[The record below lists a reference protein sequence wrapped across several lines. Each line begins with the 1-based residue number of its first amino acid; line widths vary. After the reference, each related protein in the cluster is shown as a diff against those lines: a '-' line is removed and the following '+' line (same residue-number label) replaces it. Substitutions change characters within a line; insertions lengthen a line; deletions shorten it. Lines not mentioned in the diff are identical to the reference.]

1 MSAIRDPATITKTGR
16 QMVTAGGDI
25 TYTKAVLY
33 GQDISHLTK
42 EQVEGLTSIGD
53 PLVTVPIG
61 ISDKNDDGNG
71 TTVVLEATFQNSN
84 LKADLP
90 YKAVGFFAKKDD
102 GDEKLVLVGVATDG
116 AYLAATSPDGVSTD
130 SLDIKIAVAVG
141 DASNVTAVVDP
152 AGSVTPAT
160 LNGAISKATHD
171 LTDKINTKAD
181 KTDLDSQIGIV
192 TKSVSDLSDTVK
204 ANKDDTDKA
213 LATKADKATVES
225 DLATKAS
232 QSDLDK
238 TNAKVATKAD
248 SEDVNAQLATKA
260 NSKDVND
267 ALALKDDTADVDDK
281 ISNVTKS
288 VSDLSA
294 TVTANKKATDSTL
307 ATKANAS
314 DVADSLATKADKTDV
329 ASDVKSLNDAINT
342 KASQADLDKTN
353 AVVATKA
360 NATALADYARTVD
373 VDADLDTKANKTD
386 LESLAKTADVNSAL
400 DTKADKTTVD
410 SDVKS
415 INDTLAT
422 KADKQTVTDDL
433 ATKADKATVESE
445 LSTKANQSDLDKT
458 NAEVAKKA
466 STTDVNSQL
475 ATKADAKDVTDA
487 LALKD
492 DTVDV
497 DKKISNVTNS
507 VNSLSSTVTSNKS
520 ATDTALGT
528 KANAND
534 VANSFEEVRNRVKKL
549 EGQQELTAPDF
560 NTLTSTGI
568 YMIENPTNGKN
579 SPSNGNWGTLVVSRG
594 TTGSDSRIL
603 QEYYPDSGDLPYF
616 RMSGPGGVWR
626 DWKQLSDQSE
636 INSLRDAVN
645 TKADKTALDAY
656 AKSAD
661 VANDVKTLQD
671 NINAK
676 ADAQTVSDAISKI
689 DLTPF
694 AKTADVNSALS
705 GKADK
710 VTIDAINKALASK
723 RDITD
728 SYSRDELDKKFLQ
741 LSADTGGKVS
751 ADQVSKL
758 IAGKADQDDVD
769 KKIKAVTDAVNTKAN
784 SSDVTSLINSNT
796 DKLTQAINAITY
808 SAKER
813 PLPSNDANEI
823 TEDGIYRVGGDPLK
837 NGAGQQWDFLL
848 VKKWDENTIYQMM
861 YGGGKGIFIRNISK
875 TGNSYPEWTRIDI
888 DVNGL
893 QNTLNAKAN
902 TVDVNT
908 ALSKKDDITDVD
920 AKIKTVTDLANTKA
934 DKTDV
939 TAQFATKADKS
950 SLDETNA
957 EVAKKADSEDV
968 TKQLATKANASDVA
982 DNVKTLQANIDTKAD
997 KATVDA
1003 EIAKKDNTA
1012 DVDAKIK
1019 TVTDLANTKV
1029 DATYSYSKAEL
1040 DKKLLALST
1049 DISGKVNAT
1058 RVASMIADKADKTY
1072 VDNQIATIDFGK
1084 IKFRKQYINSDGQ
1097 AADKTWSA
1105 TKNKDGTYT
1114 IDLWQDDWTASKLT
1128 GVLVQLPNKADT
1140 STVNAQI
1147 ADAKNTA
1154 QSNLDKVKSDLNGA
1168 INTKANSSDLT
1179 ALDKKAVKSVG
1190 IYPNNLH
1197 FESGSFNYLSGEVKA
1212 SPDAN
1217 GYALIDLTDDTPVRA
1232 AADQLNVMLT
1242 GLNHLQG
1249 KQTKDSADA
1258 NALSETGVY
1267 YCSSPAKNFPVS
1279 QWGTLVTSNGNGARA
1294 SQLYFP
1300 DDNSAVWFRTLYG
1313 DWRSWVRLANI
1324 GDVNNAE
1331 SSLTSSINAVSNK
1344 VNVTV
1349 PLFRRI
1355 TAANTWNDILGAS
1368 NGDTPVLVSIRDE
1381 GGANTLGNY
1390 SAAVAFGGG
1399 DTKGVLNVAYSDHT
1413 ARIIGGNGNAP
1424 VWHEDIA
1431 WKSDISNLQNI
1442 INQQNQTIQSLTTRL
1457 TNAENEIRYIKAN
1470 YVEGRT
1476 FPASQEAQANSW
1488 ENENPQ
1494 RIAFIER

>member
-1 MSAIRDPATITKTGR
+1 MSLIRDPATITKVGR
-16 QMVTAGGDI
+16 QMMTAGGDI
-25 TYTKAVLY
+25 TYTKATLY
-33 GQDISHLTK
+33 SQDISHLTK
-42 EQVEGLTSIGD
+42 DQLESLTSIGN
-53 PLVTVPIG
+53 PLVTVPLG
-61 ISDKNDDGNG
+61 ISDKNNNGNG
-71 TTVVLEATFQNSN
+71 TTVILEATFQNSN

-90 YKAVGFFAKKDD
+90 YTAVGFFAKRRDEA
-102 GDEKLVLVGVATDG
+102 EKLVAVGVATDG
-116 AYLAATSPDGVSTD
+116 AYLAATSPDGVATD
-130 SLDIKIAVAVG
+130 ALDIKVAIAIG
-141 DASNVTAVVDP
+141 DSANVTAMIDP
-152 AGSVTPAT
+152 AGSVTPTELHNSITDVKTEMHTA
-160 LNGAISKATHD
+160 LD
-171 LTDKINTKAD
+171 LKAD
-181 KTDLDSQIGIV
+181 KVDLEP
-192 TKSVSDLSDTVK
+192 
-204 ANKDDTDKA
+204 
-213 LATKADKATVES
+213 LAK
-225 DLATKAS
+225 
-232 QSDLDK
+232 
-238 TNAKVATKAD
+238 
-248 SEDVNAQLATKA
+248 
-260 NSKDVND
+260 
-267 ALALKDDTADVDDK
+267 TADVQ
-281 ISNVTKS
+281 VG
-288 VSDLSA
+288 
-294 TVTANKKATDSTL
+294 
-307 ATKANAS
+307 
-314 DVADSLATKADKTDV
+314 
-329 ASDVKSLNDAINT
+329 
-342 KASQADLDKTN
+342 
-353 AVVATKA
+353 
-360 NATALADYARTVD
+360 
-373 VDADLDTKANKTD
+373 LDTKANKT
-386 LESLAKTADVNSAL
+386 A
-400 DTKADKTTVD
+400 VD

-422 KADKQTVTDDL
+422 KADKTGVDTQIGTVTKSVSDLSDTVKANRDDTDKVL

-466 STTDVNSQL
+466 NTTDVNSQL

-568 YMIENPTNGKN
+568 YMIENPTNGQN

-594 TTGSDSRIL
+594 TTGSNSRIL

-710 VTIDAINKALASK
+710 ATIDSINKALASK

-784 SSDVTSLINSNT
+784 SSDVTSLINSNA

-875 TGNSYPEWTRIDI
+875 TGNSYPAWTR
-888 DVNGL
+888 VNVDADAL

-902 TVDVNT
+902 SSDVNA
-908 ALSKKDDITDVD
+908 ALAKKDDITDVD

-934 DKTDV
+934 NSSDV
-939 TAQFATKADKS
+939 YTKSAVDTAFSQRDSRIANVTNLANQIDSTRLPLYQGSANEDLKGFFTPQIRMYNNATSVKNIPADCQYQSNFYGTLVVLPDGASNTNDGSQILITPERKAWIAQSNGQGAKSWSDWSRFTLTSDLSAVQSALQAKIDAKADASNVYSKS
-950 SLDETNA
+950 EVDSKTTATIVTGYDIPSKTRQTMSAGVNVKWLVDPSVIDIVADQINQLKGRRTIDTPDFNSLTDGGSYYITDPLNGKNAPTGSWGNLFVSNGNGHRISQLYFPDDGSAPFMRELDESTWHNWIQLSTKQDVNNATNA
-957 EVAKKADSEDV
+957 
-968 TKQLATKANASDVA
+968 ANAASNKVDTVFA
-982 DNVKTLQANIDTKAD
+982 NSYVRKQGMDANGNCIEIKDTGIKQANGGYAFD
-997 KATVDA
+997 
-1003 EIAKKDNTA
+1003 
-1012 DVDAKIK
+1012 
-1019 TVTDLANTKV
+1019 
-1029 DATYSYSKAEL
+1029 
-1040 DKKLLALST
+1040 
-1049 DISGKVNAT
+1049 
-1058 RVASMIADKADKTY
+1058 M
-1072 VDNQIATIDFGK
+1072 
-1084 IKFRKQYINSDGQ
+1084 
-1097 AADKTWSA
+1097 WS
-1105 TKNKDGTYT
+1105 
-1114 IDLWQDDWTASKLT
+1114 DDWTASKLND
-1128 GVLVQLPNKADT
+1128 VIKNQLPSKA
-1140 STVNAQI
+1140 
-1147 ADAKNTA
+1147 NTA
-1154 QSNLDKVKSDLNGA
+1154 DVTNALND
-1168 INTKANSSDLT
+1168 KANTGDVT
-1179 ALDKKAVKSVG
+1179 AL
-1190 IYPNNLH
+1190 
-1197 FESGSFNYLSGEVKA
+1197 
-1212 SPDAN
+1212 
-1217 GYALIDLTDDTPVRA
+1217 
-1232 AADQLNVMLT
+1232 Q
-1242 GLNHLQG
+1242 
-1249 KQTKDSADA
+1249 
-1258 NALSETGVY
+1258 
-1267 YCSSPAKNFPVS
+1267 
-1279 QWGTLVTSNGNGARA
+1279 
-1294 SQLYFP
+1294 
-1300 DDNSAVWFRTLYG
+1300 
-1313 DWRSWVRLANI
+1313 
-1324 GDVNNAE
+1324 
-1331 SSLTSSINAVSNK
+1331 NK
-1344 VNVTV
+1344 VNVDDNLYSAPGTV
-1349 PLFRRI
+1349 TGWASVQADGTKNVLRSVRTEGQG
-1355 TAANTWNDILGAS
+1355 TAFNT
-1368 NGDTPVLVSIRDE
+1368 
-1381 GGANTLGNY
+1381 GNY
-1390 SAAVAFGGG
+1390 DAGILFGGN
-1399 DTKGVLNVAYSDHT
+1399 DTKALISVAYT
-1413 ARIIGGNGNAP
+1413 GNRAIVTGGNNQS

-1431 WKSDISNLQNI
+1431 WKSDINNVNNQ
-1442 INQQNQTIQSLTTRL
+1442 INSTNQTVSALQQTIKTLNDTLSSA
-1457 TNAENEIRYIKAN
+1457 NATIKTLQDTITGLQTQVNNQA
-1470 YVEGRT
+1470 
-1476 FPASQEAQANSW
+1476 QE
-1488 ENENPQ
+1488 
-1494 RIAFIER
+1494 IAFLKENSLLGKRFAKADEASADAWEKQHPNYIAIITDN

>member
-160 LNGAISKATHD
+160 LNGAISKATHN

-213 LATKADKATVES
+213 LATKADKA
-225 DLATKAS
+225 
-232 QSDLDK
+232 DLDK
-238 TNAKVATKAD
+238 TNATVATKA
-248 SEDVNAQLATKA
+248 STEDVNTQLATKA

-267 ALALKDDTADVDDK
+267 ALALKDDT
-281 ISNVTKS
+281 T
-288 VSDLSA
+288 
-294 TVTANKKATDSTL
+294 
-307 ATKANAS
+307 
-314 DVADSLATKADKTDV
+314 
-329 ASDVKSLNDAINT
+329 
-342 KASQADLDKTN
+342 
-353 AVVATKA
+353 
-360 NATALADYARTVD
+360 
-373 VDADLDTKANKTD
+373 
-386 LESLAKTADVNSAL
+386 
-400 DTKADKTTVD
+400 
-410 SDVKS
+410 
-415 INDTLAT
+415 
-422 KADKQTVTDDL
+422 
-433 ATKADKATVESE
+433 
-445 LSTKANQSDLDKT
+445 
-458 NAEVAKKA
+458 
-466 STTDVNSQL
+466 
-475 ATKADAKDVTDA
+475 
-487 LALKD
+487 
-492 DTVDV
+492 DV
-497 DKKISNVTNS
+497 DKKISNVQS
-507 VNSLSSTVTSNKS
+507 SISALSSTVTSNKS

-528 KANAND
+528 KANTAD
-534 VANSFEEVRNRVKKL
+534 VANSFDAIKDRVKKL

-710 VTIDAINKALASK
+710 ATIDAINKELASK

-769 KKIKAVTDAVNTKAN
+769 KKIKAVTDAVSTKAN
-784 SSDVTSLINSNT
+784 SSDVTSLINSNA

-837 NGAGQQWDFLL
+837 NGAGQQWSFLL
-848 VKKWDENTIYQMM
+848 AKKWDENTIFQMI
-861 YGGGKGIFIRNISK
+861 YGGTKGIFIRNISK
-875 TGNSYPEWTRIDI
+875 TGNSYPAWTR
-888 DVNGL
+888 VNVDADAL

-902 TVDVNT
+902 SSDVNT
-908 ALSKKDDITDVD
+908 ALAKKDDITDVD
-920 AKIKTVTDLANTKA
+920 AKIKTVTNLANTKA
-934 DKTDV
+934 DASDTY
-939 TAQFATKADKS
+939 
-950 SLDETNA
+950 N
-957 EVAKKADSEDV
+957 KKAVDDAFS
-968 TKQLATKANASDVA
+968 QR
-982 DNVKTLQANIDTKAD
+982 DN
-997 KATVDA
+997 
-1003 EIAKKDNTA
+1003 
-1012 DVDAKIK
+1012 KI
-1019 TVTDLANTKV
+1019 TSVINLAN
-1029 DATYSYSKAEL
+1029 
-1040 DKKLLALST
+1040 
-1049 DISGKVNAT
+1049 
-1058 RVASMIADKADKTY
+1058 R
-1072 VDNQIATIDFGK
+1072 
-1084 IKFRKQYINSDGQ
+1084 INSTRLPLYQGGANEDLKGFFDPQIRMYQGVDGV
-1097 AADKTWSA
+1097 
-1105 TKNKDGTYT
+1105 KNIPGD
-1114 IDLWQDDWTASKLT
+1114 SKYQSSCY
-1128 GVLVQLPNKADT
+1128 GVLVVLPDGASNKNDG
-1140 STVNAQI
+1140 SQI
-1147 ADAKNTA
+1147 WISPERKAWIA
-1154 QSNLDKVKSDLNGA
+1154 QSNGQGAKSWSDWSRFTLTSDLSALQSALQAKIDEKADASNVYSKSEVDSKTTATIVTGYDIPSKTRQTMSA
-1168 INTKANSSDLT
+1168 GVNVKWLVDPSVIDIVADQINQLKGRRTV
-1179 ALDKKAVKSVG
+1179 DK
-1190 IYPNNLH
+1190 PD
-1197 FESGSFNYLSGEVKA
+1197 FNT
-1212 SPDAN
+1212 
-1217 GYALIDLTDDTPVRA
+1217 LTDGGTYYVTSPSMGK
-1232 AADQLNVMLT
+1232 NYPT
-1242 GLNHLQG
+1242 G
-1249 KQTKDSADA
+1249 A
-1258 NALSETGVY
+1258 
-1267 YCSSPAKNFPVS
+1267 
-1279 QWGTLVTSNGNGARA
+1279 WGTLLVSNGSGHRI

-1300 DDNSAVWFRTLYG
+1300 DDSSAPWTRLLDETTWYNWMQLSTKQDVQNA
-1313 DWRSWVRLANI
+1313 VNLAN
-1324 GDVNNAE
+1324 A
-1331 SSLTSSINAVSNK
+1331 SSNK
-1344 VNVTV
+1344 VDTV
-1349 PLFRRI
+1349 LANSYFRKQGMN
-1355 TAANTWNDILGAS
+1355 A
-1368 NGDTPVLVSIRDE
+1368 NGDLVEIRGNATKQTNGGYAFDMWSDDWTAEKVHDVLGQLPNKANSSDVSALQSKVNTSNNLFNHMSDNSTWQGITGISNTDNAVLTSIRDDTN
-1381 GGANTLGNY
+1381 GGNTVGGNG
-1390 SAAVAFGGG
+1390 AGIAFGGS
-1399 DTKGVLNVAYSDHT
+1399 DTKAVLSVGWQT
-1413 ARIIGGNGNAP
+1413 AHAIIAGGNGNAP
-1424 VWHEDIA
+1424 VWHEEVA
-1431 WKSDISNLQNI
+1431 WKSDIDRLQSI
-1442 INQQNQTIQSLTTRL
+1442 INQQNQTIQSLTSRL

-1494 RIAFIER
+1494 RIAFITK

>member
-181 KTDLDSQIGIV
+181 KTDLGSQIGIV

-213 LATKADKATVES
+213 LATKADKA
-225 DLATKAS
+225 DLDPLATKA
-232 QSDLDK
+232 
-238 TNAKVATKAD
+238 
-248 SEDVNAQLATKA
+248 
-260 NSKDVND
+260 
-267 ALALKDDTADVDDK
+267 
-281 ISNVTKS
+281 
-288 VSDLSA
+288 
-294 TVTANKKATDSTL
+294 
-307 ATKANAS
+307 
-314 DVADSLATKADKTDV
+314 DV
-329 ASDVKSLNDAINT
+329 ASDVKTLNDAIDT

-353 AVVATKA
+353 ATVAT
-360 NATALADYARTVD
+360 
-373 VDADLDTKANKTD
+373 
-386 LESLAKTADVNSAL
+386 
-400 DTKADKTTVD
+400 
-410 SDVKS
+410 
-415 INDTLAT
+415 
-422 KADKQTVTDDL
+422 
-433 ATKADKATVESE
+433 
-445 LSTKANQSDLDKT
+445 
-458 NAEVAKKA
+458 KA

-568 YMIENPTNGKN
+568 YMIENPTNGQN

-636 INSLRDAVN
+636 VNSLRDAVN

-710 VTIDAINKALASK
+710 ATIDAINKALASK

-769 KKIKAVTDAVNTKAN
+769 KKIKAVIDLANTKAN
-784 SSDVTSLINSNT
+784 SSDVTSLINSNA

-813 PLPSNDANEI
+813 TLPSNDANEI

-837 NGAGQQWDFLL
+837 NGAGQQWAFLL

-902 TVDVNT
+902 TADVNT

-934 DKTDV
+934 DASDTYNKKAVDDAFSQRDSKITNAQN
-939 TAQFATKADKS
+939 TATQASQKADDNFNKRPVINGAGGDDLFAYKS
-950 SLDETNA
+950 NQLRLYPGNGKNCKNLPPAGNTQWYTVEYIFETPNNDG
-957 EVAKKADSEDV
+957 VAIYRSP
-968 TKQLATKANASDVA
+968 LP
-982 DNVKTLQANIDTKAD
+982 
-997 KATVDA
+997 
-1003 EIAKKDNTA
+1003 EIWVVGNNGGTFGTWHK
-1012 DVDAKIK
+1012 
-1019 TVTDLANTKV
+1019 LANDDDFNNLK
-1029 DATYSYSKAEL
+1029 
-1040 DKKLLALST
+1040 
-1049 DISGKVNAT
+1049 
-1058 RVASMIADKADKTY
+1058 
-1072 VDNQIATIDFGK
+1072 NQ
-1084 IKFRKQYINSDGQ
+1084 
-1097 AADKTWSA
+1097 
-1105 TKNKDGTYT
+1105 
-1114 IDLWQDDWTASKLT
+1114 
-1128 GVLVQLPNKADT
+1128 
-1140 STVNAQI
+1140 
-1147 ADAKNTA
+1147 
-1154 QSNLDKVKSDLNGA
+1154 
-1168 INTKANSSDLT
+1168 INTKANSSDVYVRKDVDNAFSEVRDRIGKLEGSQTVDSPDFNNLT
-1179 ALDKKAVKSVG
+1179 AS
-1190 IYPNNLH
+1190 
-1197 FESGSFNYLSGEVKA
+1197 
-1212 SPDAN
+1212 
-1217 GYALIDLTDDTPVRA
+1217 
-1232 AADQLNVMLT
+1232 
-1242 GLNHLQG
+1242 
-1249 KQTKDSADA
+1249 
-1258 NALSETGVY
+1258 GVY
-1267 YCSSPAKNFPVS
+1267 YITNNGTNIKNNPAI
-1279 QWGTLVTSNGNGARA
+1279 QWGVLIVSNGNGHRI
-1294 SQLYFP
+1294 SQVYYP
-1300 DDNSAVWFRTLYG
+1300 DDGNPPWYRSLNESA
-1313 DWRSWVRLANI
+1313 WRPWYQLSTRYDVVNATNAAN
-1324 GDVNNAE
+1324 A
-1331 SSLTSSINAVSNK
+1331 ASNK
-1344 VNVTV
+1344 VDTV
-1349 PLFRRI
+1349 
-1355 TAANTWNDILGAS
+1355 LGNS
-1368 NGDTPVLVSIRDE
+1368 YVRKQGMNQNGDLVEIKHTGVKQDNGGYAFDMWSDDCTASKLNDVIKNQLPSKADKSQVNTSNNLFNRMTDDSTWKTITGIDNTNNPVLTSLRDDSPTD
-1381 GGANTLGNY
+1381 GGNTIGGNG
-1390 SAAVAFGGG
+1390 AGVAFGGN
-1399 DTKGVLNVAYSDHT
+1399 DTKGVLSVGWSTPHAVI
-1413 ARIIGGNGNAP
+1413 AGGNGTAP
-1424 VWHEDIA
+1424 VWHEEIA
-1431 WKSDISNLQNI
+1431 WKSDISNVNNQ
-1442 INQQNQTIQSLTTRL
+1442 INSTNQTVSALQQTIKTLNDTLSSA
-1457 TNAENEIRYIKAN
+1457 NATIKTLQDTITGLQTQVSNQAQDIAYIKAN
-1470 YVEGRT
+1470 YIEGKR
-1476 FPASQEAQANSW
+1476 FSKANEAAADAWEKENSQ
-1488 ENENPQ
+1488 
-1494 RIAFIER
+1494 RLAFITDN

>member
-1 MSAIRDPATITKTGR
+1 MSTIRDPATITKVGR
-16 QMVTAGGDI
+16 QMMTAGGDI
-25 TYTKAVLY
+25 TYTKATLY

-42 EQVEGLTSIGD
+42 DQLESLTSIGN
-53 PLVTVPIG
+53 PLVTVPLG
-61 ISDKNDDGNG
+61 ISDKNDNGNG
-71 TTVVLEATFQNSN
+71 TTVILEATFQNSN

-90 YKAVGFFAKKDD
+90 YTAVGFFAKRGDD
-102 GDEKLVLVGVATDG
+102 AEKLIAVGVATEG
-116 AYLAATSPDGVSTD
+116 AYLAATSPDGVATD
-130 SLDIKIAVAVG
+130 ALDIKVAIAIG
-141 DASNVTAVVDP
+141 DSANVTAMIDP
-152 AGSVTPAT
+152 AGSVTPAA
-160 LNGAISKATHD
+160 LHNAIT
-171 LTDKINTKAD
+171 
-181 KTDLDSQIGIV
+181 
-192 TKSVSDLSDTVK
+192 
-204 ANKDDTDKA
+204 
-213 LATKADKATVES
+213 
-225 DLATKAS
+225 
-232 QSDLDK
+232 
-238 TNAKVATKAD
+238 
-248 SEDVNAQLATKA
+248 
-260 NSKDVND
+260 
-267 ALALKDDTADVDDK
+267 
-281 ISNVTKS
+281 
-288 VSDLSA
+288 
-294 TVTANKKATDSTL
+294 
-307 ATKANAS
+307 
-314 DVADSLATKADKTDV
+314 
-329 ASDVKSLNDAINT
+329 DVKSEM
-342 KASQADLDKTN
+342 KTG
-353 AVVATKA
+353 
-360 NATALADYARTVD
+360 
-373 VDADLDTKANKTD
+373 
-386 LESLAKTADVNSAL
+386 L
-400 DTKADKTTVD
+400 DTKADKSTVD

-433 ATKADKATVESE
+433 VKKADKTDVDAQIGTVNKSVSDLSDTVKANKDDTDKVLATKADKDTVESE

-579 SPSNGNWGTLVVSRG
+579 SPSNVNWGTLVVSRG

-808 SAKER
+808 STKER

-902 TVDVNT
+902 TADVNT

-934 DKTDV
+934 DASDTY
-939 TAQFATKADKS
+939 
-950 SLDETNA
+950 N
-957 EVAKKADSEDV
+957 KKA
-968 TKQLATKANASDVA
+968 
-982 DNVKTLQANIDTKAD
+982 
-997 KATVDA
+997 VD
-1003 EIAKKDNTA
+1003 
-1012 DVDAKIK
+1012 DAFSSR
-1019 TVTDLANTKV
+1019 
-1029 DATYSYSKAEL
+1029 DATIG
-1040 DKKLLALST
+1040 T
-1049 DISGKVNAT
+1049 
-1058 RVASMIADKADKTY
+1058 KADKTY
-1072 VDNQIATIDFGK
+1072 VDNQIASIDFSK
-1084 IKFRKQYINSDGQ
+1084 IKFRKQYVNSDGQ
-1097 AADKTWSA
+1097 TADKTWSA

-1114 IDLWQDDWTASKLT
+1114 IDLWQDDWTASKLS
-1128 GVLVQLPNKADT
+1128 GVLAQLPNKADT

-1147 ADAKNTA
+1147 ADAKNTIKSNVDNL
-1154 QSNLDKVKSDLNGA
+1154 QSAVNTKASQADFDSLKTLVNNVKGFNVDSFKGGIPTTDINKITDSGLYGFANQTLTNSPFSGSRWGLLFVLREYDNDANNIDQFITSNGNLYWRNISLTNSIYPSWKRFANDGDINSLQSA

-1197 FESGSFNYLSGEVKA
+1197 FESGSFNYWSGEVKA
-1212 SPDAN
+1212 GPDAN
-1217 GYALIDLTDDTPVRA
+1217 GYALIDLTDDTSVRA

-1249 KQTKDSADA
+1249 KQTKESADA
-1258 NALSETGVY
+1258 NALSETGIY

-1279 QWGTLVTSNGNGARA
+1279 HWGTLVTSNGNGARA

-1300 DDNSAVWFRTLYG
+1300 DDNSAVWFRTLDG
-1313 DWRSWVRLANI
+1313 DWRGWVRLANI

-1331 SSLTSSINAVSNK
+1331 SSLTSLINTKANAAQTTANAVSNK

-1457 TNAENEIRYIKAN
+1457 TNVENEIRYIKAN

-1494 RIAFIER
+1494 RIAFITK

>member
-1 MSAIRDPATITKTGR
+1 MSAIRNPATITSVGR
-16 QMVTAGGDI
+16 RMMTAGGDI

-33 GQDISHLTK
+33 GQDISHLTR
-42 EQVEGLTSIGD
+42 EQLESLTSIGN
-53 PLVTVPIG
+53 PLVTVPLG
-61 ISDKNDDGNG
+61 ISDKNDNGNG
-71 TTVVLEATFQNSN
+71 TTVILEATFQNSN

-90 YKAVGFFAKKDD
+90 YTAVGFFAKRGDD
-102 GDEKLVLVGVATDG
+102 AEKLIAVGVATEG
-116 AYLAATSPDGVSTD
+116 AYLAATSPDGVATD
-130 SLDIKIAVAVG
+130 VLDIKVAIAIG
-141 DASNVTAVVDP
+141 DSANVTAMIDP
-152 AGSVTPAT
+152 AGSVTPAA
-160 LNGAISKATHD
+160 LHNAIT
-171 LTDKINTKAD
+171 
-181 KTDLDSQIGIV
+181 
-192 TKSVSDLSDTVK
+192 
-204 ANKDDTDKA
+204 
-213 LATKADKATVES
+213 
-225 DLATKAS
+225 
-232 QSDLDK
+232 
-238 TNAKVATKAD
+238 
-248 SEDVNAQLATKA
+248 
-260 NSKDVND
+260 
-267 ALALKDDTADVDDK
+267 
-281 ISNVTKS
+281 
-288 VSDLSA
+288 
-294 TVTANKKATDSTL
+294 
-307 ATKANAS
+307 
-314 DVADSLATKADKTDV
+314 
-329 ASDVKSLNDAINT
+329 DVKSEM
-342 KASQADLDKTN
+342 KTG
-353 AVVATKA
+353 
-360 NATALADYARTVD
+360 
-373 VDADLDTKANKTD
+373 
-386 LESLAKTADVNSAL
+386 L
-400 DTKADKTTVD
+400 DTKADKSTVD

-422 KADKQTVTDDL
+422 KADKQTVTDDLVKKADKTDVDAQIGTVNKSVSDLSDTVKANKDDTDKVL

-466 STTDVNSQL
+466 STTNVNSQL

-579 SPSNGNWGTLVVSRG
+579 SPSNVNWGTLVVSRG

-888 DVNGL
+888 DVNVL

-902 TVDVNT
+902 TADVNT

-934 DKTDV
+934 DASDTYNKKAVDDAFSQRDSKITNAQN
-939 TAQFATKADKS
+939 TATQASQKADDNFNKRPVINGAAGDDLFAYKS
-950 SLDETNA
+950 NQLRLYPGNGQNCKNLPPAGNNQWYTVEYIFETPNNDG
-957 EVAKKADSEDV
+957 VAIYRSP
-968 TKQLATKANASDVA
+968 LP
-982 DNVKTLQANIDTKAD
+982 
-997 KATVDA
+997 
-1003 EIAKKDNTA
+1003 EIWVVGNNGGTFGIWHK
-1012 DVDAKIK
+1012 
-1019 TVTDLANTKV
+1019 LANDDDFNNLK
-1029 DATYSYSKAEL
+1029 
-1040 DKKLLALST
+1040 
-1049 DISGKVNAT
+1049 
-1058 RVASMIADKADKTY
+1058 
-1072 VDNQIATIDFGK
+1072 NQ
-1084 IKFRKQYINSDGQ
+1084 
-1097 AADKTWSA
+1097 
-1105 TKNKDGTYT
+1105 
-1114 IDLWQDDWTASKLT
+1114 
-1128 GVLVQLPNKADT
+1128 
-1140 STVNAQI
+1140 
-1147 ADAKNTA
+1147 
-1154 QSNLDKVKSDLNGA
+1154 
-1168 INTKANSSDLT
+1168 INTKANSSDVYVRKDVDNAFSEVRDRIGKLEGSQT
-1179 ALDKKAVKSVG
+1179 VDS
-1190 IYPNNLH
+1190 PDFNNL
-1197 FESGSFNYLSGEVKA
+1197 
-1212 SPDAN
+1212 
-1217 GYALIDLTDDTPVRA
+1217 TD
-1232 AADQLNVMLT
+1232 
-1242 GLNHLQG
+1242 
-1249 KQTKDSADA
+1249 
-1258 NALSETGVY
+1258 TGVY
-1267 YCSSPAKNFPVS
+1267 YVS
-1279 QWGTLVTSNGNGARA
+1279 DSNYKGMTNGPTNNWGVLVVSNGSNNRI
-1294 SQLYFP
+1294 SQVYYP
-1300 DDNSAVWFRTLYG
+1300 DSDVPPWMRVKSDTWHNWIQLSTKSDVQSAVNLANSASNKTDTV
-1313 DWRSWVRLANI
+1313 LANSYVRKQGMNAN
-1324 GDVNNAE
+1324 GDCVEIKHTGIKQANGGYAFDMWSDDWTASKLQDVIKNQLPSKADK
-1331 SSLTSSINAVSNK
+1331 SQ
-1344 VNVTV
+1344 VNVSGN
-1349 PLFRRI
+1349 LFNRMTDDSTWKAI
-1355 TAANTWNDILGAS
+1355 TGVDNTDNAIL
-1368 NGDTPVLVSIRDE
+1368 TSIRDDSPS
-1381 GGANTLGNY
+1381 GGNTTGGNG
-1390 SAAVAFGGG
+1390 SAIAFGGG
-1399 DTKGVLNVAYSDHT
+1399 DTKAVLSVNWLQHEAKITS
-1413 ARIIGGNGNAP
+1413 GNDSGP
-1424 VWHEDIA
+1424 KWVEDVA
-1431 WKSDISNLQNI
+1431 WKSDINN
-1442 INQQNQTIQSLTTRL
+1442 
-1457 TNAENEIRYIKAN
+1457 TNANVTKAQSTADSANTNANGRLPIAGGNMNTKAVIQWNGGGIDDKTGNLGGMNWSGGTDWAEIYGDQDNNDNLDLAFDLGDDGSNHFSFRKNGTETSAITSDGHYTGTVDWGHVNGRPDVATKADVNSINSTISALQQTVKTLTDTVNKQATTITGLQTQVNNQAQDIAYIKAN
-1470 YVEGRT
+1470 YIEGKR
-1476 FPASQEAQANSW
+1476 FSKADESQATAWEKENS
-1488 ENENPQ
+1488 Q
-1494 RIAFIER
+1494 RIAFITDN